1 MEKSPENICAGVHF
15 QGIMIPV
22 KRLQKA
28 LLLPPF
34 VPRFVIKLTR
44 FVIPVEFCNKTDVVF
59 DKKVVAFCNKILL
72 RFVIRKLPRFVI
84 IFDAFCNKYLP
95 RF

>member
-1 MEKSPENICAGVHF
+1 
-15 QGIMIPV
+15 MIPV

-28 LLLPPF
+28 LPLPPF
-34 VPRFVIKLTR
+34 MPRFVIKLTR
-44 FVIPVEFCNKTDVVF
+44 FVIPVAFCNKTDVVF
-59 DKKVVAFCNKILL
+59 DKKAVAFCNKILL

-84 IFDAFCNKYLP
+84 IFDAFCNNYLT